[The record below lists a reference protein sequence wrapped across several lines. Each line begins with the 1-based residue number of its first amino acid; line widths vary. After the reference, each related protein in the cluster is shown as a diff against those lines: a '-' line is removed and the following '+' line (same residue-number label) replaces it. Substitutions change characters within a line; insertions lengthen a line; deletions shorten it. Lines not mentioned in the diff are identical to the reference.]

1 MFTIANLITACNL
14 FFGCIASLMIIQ
26 EHYWSAFLCILGAMI
41 ADFLDGFIARALHQE
56 SPLGV
61 QLDSLADIVSFGLVP
76 GLICYQ
82 LLMTHQAQNS
92 WIQGFAWISFL
103 LPIMAAFRLARFNIE
118 TQGASSTFSGLPV
131 PAMAL
136 FFCGLLTDFIASSY
150 WSNLLVQPWF
160 IVFYILVFSW
170 LMISRLPIIKFYISK
185 HWIQQHIIL
194 VISGLLC
201 FSAAVLINPMFI
213 SFIIVIHIIY
223 SLIYS
228 SRQKK

>member
-1 MFTIANLITACNL
+1 M
-14 FFGCIASLMIIQ
+14 FFGCIATLMLLQ
-26 EHYWSAFLCILGAMI
+26 EHYWSAFICILGAMI

-82 LLMTHQAQNS
+82 LLMTHPAQNP
-92 WIQGFAWISFL
+92 WIQGFAWICFL

-136 FFCGLLTDFIASSY
+136 FFCGLLTDFFVSSY
-150 WSNLLVQPWF
+150 WSNLLVQPWL
-160 IVFYILVFSW
+160 IVFYILIFSW
-170 LMISRLPIIKFYISK
+170 LMISRLPMIKFYISK
-185 HWIQQHIIL
+185 PWIREHIVL
-194 VISGLLC
+194 VICGLLC
-201 FSAAVLINPMFI
+201 LGAAIFINPMFI

-228 SRQKK
+228 SRQKKII

>member
-1 MFTIANLITACNL
+1 M
-14 FFGCIASLMIIQ
+14 FFGCIATLMLLQ
-26 EHYWSAFLCILGAMI
+26 EHYWSAFICILGAMI

-82 LLMTHQAQNS
+82 LLMTHPAQNP
-92 WIQGFAWISFL
+92 WIQGFAWICFL

-118 TQGASSTFSGLPV
+118 TQGTSSTFSGLPV

-136 FFCGLLTDFIASSY
+136 FFCGLLTDFIVSSY
-150 WSNLLVQPWF
+150 WSNLFVQPWF
-160 IVFYILVFSW
+160 IVAYILIFSW

-185 HWIQQHIIL
+185 PWIREHIVL
-194 VISGLLC
+194 VICGLLC
-201 FSAAVLINPMFI
+201 LGAAIFINPLFI

-228 SRQKK
+228 SRQKKII